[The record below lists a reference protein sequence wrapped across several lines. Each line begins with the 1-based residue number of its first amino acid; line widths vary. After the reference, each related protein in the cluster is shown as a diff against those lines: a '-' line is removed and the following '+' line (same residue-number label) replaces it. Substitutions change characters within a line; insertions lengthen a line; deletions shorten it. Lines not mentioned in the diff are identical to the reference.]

1 MSLDPVNQVVPVTA
15 AIPIAAISRLNMHA
29 RSRGV
34 FFGAERWAIYAY
46 KTLAALILALDG
58 VATLRFVRWQGKCV
72 HCDNGRFHHW
82 EWEDGRTVA
91 CRDCRGTGT
100 RTLEFT
106 ETTLPGGHVWHHPWQ
121 GRVTP
126 GRDIALA
133 VHGLTWVDGVAHR
146 TDDGTVLQWC
156 DPGEWHP
163 LLPAAPLPLAGLVP
177 LLNEVEDW
185 VEVAPIPPGTPW
197 LREAAQR
204 YLRQRKHRGVL
215 GDPDHGYRL
224 DLGRAPGGC
233 VFCGATDIAIR
244 YGRIS
249 PLFHWSLPV
258 CAVHRGQPHPTD
270 PPPESLI
277 TPDIRRWLARHERIE
292 TVA

>member
-1 MSLDPVNQVVPVTA
+1 MTVPVA
-15 AIPIAAISRLNMHA
+15 ALSRLNTHA
-29 RSRGV
+29 RSRGL
-34 FFGAERWAIYAY
+34 FMGNERWAIYAY
-46 KTLAALILALDG
+46 KTLAALTLALEG
-58 VATLRFVRWQGKCV
+58 AATLRFVRWQGKCA

-91 CRDCRGTGT
+91 CRDCKGTGT

-106 ETTLPGGHVWHHPWQ
+106 ETTMPGGHVWHHPWQ

-126 GRDIALA
+126 GRDIGLA
-133 VHGLTWVDGVAHR
+133 VRGLEWTGDTYRH
-146 TDDGTVLQWC
+146 DDGTSIEWH
-156 DPGEWHP
+156 DPGEWKP
-163 LLPAAPLPLAGLVP
+163 LAPAQPLPLAELVP

-185 VEVAPIPPGTPW
+185 VELAPAPPRGSYWWKWEDARRYLHTRRHARTIPPDSS
-197 LREAAQR
+197 L
-204 YLRQRKHRGVL
+204 
-215 GDPDHGYRL
+215 YRL

-233 VFCGATDIAIR
+233 FVCGASDIVIHL
-244 YGRIS
+244 GRIS

-258 CAVHRGQPHPTD
+258 CVEHRHAPHPTD
-270 PPPESLI
+270 PPPDSLI